1 MRKKPSRLFS
11 FVIPVVFAQC
21 LLSAQERTDIYLQD
35 NLVSDL
41 TTQTEHTDAKLVN
54 PWGVS
59 FPPTG
64 PFWISDNATGLATL
78 YNGTGHAFPLNSPI
92 VVTIPPPRNG
102 TGPAAPTGQVF
113 HAGPGFEVQPGK
125 PASFIFATED
135 GTISAWNPAADA
147 THALLMVD
155 NSASKAIY
163 KGLAL
168 VTSNGVSRLYATNFF
183 AGTIDMFDSNFAPV
197 ALPTAFQDPRIPS
210 GYAPFNIESIGGN
223 LWVTFAK
230 QDDTKENDVAG
241 PGNGF
246 ISVFDFNGSLVQHF
260 ADQGP
265 LNAPWGMAMA
275 PARFGAF
282 SGDLLV
288 GNFGDGMINAFD
300 PLTGQFLGSLFAA
313 SGAPLQIDGLW
324 TLVFGNGATGGDTD
338 QLYFTAGPNM
348 EKDGLF
354 GAIHPQHP

>member
-1 MRKKPSRLFS
+1 MYRKLNLLPSLL
-11 FVIPVVFAQC
+11 VVSCAISV
-21 LLSAQERTDIYLQD
+21 LHAQERTDIYLQE
-35 NLVSDL
+35 NLTSDL
-41 TTQTEHTDAKLVN
+41 PALSEHTDANLMN

-64 PFWISDNATGLATL
+64 PFWISDNRTGLSTL
-78 YNGTGHAFPLNSPI
+78 YNGAGRPFPLNSPI

-113 HAGPGFEVQPGK
+113 HAGPGFEVQPGR

-135 GTISAWNPAADA
+135 GTISGWNPAADA
-147 THALLMVD
+147 THAILKVD

-168 VTSNGVSRLYATNFF
+168 ATANGVSRLYAANFF

-197 ALPTAFQDPRIPS
+197 TLPTAFQDARVPS
-210 GYAPFNIESIGGN
+210 GYAPFNIQNIGGQ
-223 LWVTFAK
+223 LWVTYAK
-230 QDDTKENDVAG
+230 QDENKEDDVAG
-241 PGNGF
+241 PGNGY
-246 ISVFDFNGSLVQHF
+246 ISVFDFSGSLVQHF
-260 ADQGP
+260 AEQGP

-282 SGDLLV
+282 SGALLV
-288 GNFGDGMINAFD
+288 GNFGNGWINAFD
-300 PLTGQFLGSLFAA
+300 PATGQFLGSMFA
-313 SGAPLQIDGLW
+313 STGAPLRIDGLW
-324 TLVFGNGATGGDTD
+324 ALSFGNGANGGDTD
-338 QLYFTAGPNM
+338 QLYFTAGPND

-354 GAIHPQHP
+354 GVIHPQHP